1 MSLNSA
7 LDNSLN
13 NSIIVASKNQISSNL
28 GSETV
33 ILDLKSGQYYGLNN
47 VGSSVWQL
55 IQQPRNVQEIR
66 THLMVEYEVNI
77 QECHSDLQLLLKN
90 LVSFGLVELVN

>member
-47 VGSSVWQL
+47 VANSVWEI
-55 IQQPRNVQEIR
+55 IQQPRNVEEIR
-66 THLMVEYEVNI
+66 THLMTEYEVNI
-77 QECHSDLQLLLKN
+77 QECDRDLELLLRNERK
-90 LVSFGLVELVN
+90 